1 MGREFPRPAAKTGK
15 LSGMRD
21 CSSSKAEE
29 VYCEAKRAVDPLI
42 RLAENRT
49 ML

>member
-21 CSSSKAEE
+21 CSSSKGQE
-29 VYCEAKRAVDPLI
+29 VYSKADRAVDPLI
-42 RLAENRT
+42 RVAENRT